1 MTKDSS
7 DARSDADAD
16 RNGDDGTTPEQAES
30 SSQAP
35 IAPDSQEGLLLS
47 LQDAQAKADE
57 YWNELLR
64 TKAELSNLQ
73 RRAERD
79 VSNAHK
85 YGLERFAGDLVPVI
99 DSLELGLNA
108 ASEGDN
114 PDPVK
119 LREGMDLT
127 LKLLESVAGKYGI
140 RPIDPA
146 GEKFN
151 PERHQAMATQPA
163 PGVEPNTVVTVYQ
176 KGWMLNDRLLRPAMV
191 VVATAAPGTEAAPA
205 PNGAGRDGGTIDEMA

>member
-7 DARSDADAD
+7 DARPDASGDGNGGAPDADA
-16 RNGDDGTTPEQAES
+16 PESHET
-30 SSQAP
+30 
-35 IAPDSQEGLLLS
+35 LLLD
-47 LQDAQAKADE
+47 LQDARAKADE
-57 YWNELLR
+57 HWNELLR
-64 TKAELSNLQ
+64 ARAELSNLQ

-85 YGLERFAGDLVPVI
+85 YGLERFAGELLPVL

-108 ASEGDN
+108 VNEGAS
-114 PDPVK
+114 PDPEK

-127 LKLLESVAGKYGI
+127 LKLLRSAAGKYGI
-140 RPIDPA
+140 HPVDPV
-146 GEKFN
+146 GEKFD

-191 VVATAAPGTEAAPA
+191 VVAAAPQNGTREAVAESH
-205 PNGAGRDGGTIDEMA
+205 AGDARGDGSIDGTA